1 MDKKAKEVPAVTKPM
16 GDERKFSKEG
26 KAERKHP
33 MEHMGYKGVGKS
45 APGANGAER
54 EPGMIAKKN
63 PLREHPHKNLGYKGV
78 GKKAPGADGKERTEG
93 AYKKK
98 SPFRK

>member
-1 MDKKAKEVPAVTKPM
+1 MERKAKEVPAVTKPM
-16 GDERKFSKEG
+16 GDERKGVAGG

-33 MEHMGYKGVGKS
+33 FEKSGYKNVGKGDS
-45 APGANGAER
+45 KGEER

-78 GKKAPGADGKERTEG
+78 GKKAPGATGAEREPS
-93 AYKKK
+93 AIKKK
-98 SPFRK
+98 SPFR